1 MRRPQVGCAAVGEY
15 HEGGGIAVE
24 RECVLAILYAFVA
37 NFGIAVSKLAAAL
50 HTGSGSL
57 MAEAIHSFADTCNQV
72 LLFVGLKGSE
82 KPADEEHPLGYGKL
96 TYFWSFVVALILF
109 SLGGVY
115 SIYEG
120 WHKYNNPEPV
130 TGIWIGLSVLG
141 GAIILEGLSFYGAYL
156 EAKKMAG
163 EQPFVSWLKTTR
175 NAEIVV
181 VLGEDFAAML
191 GLIFAFFALSLVMVT
206 GEPLYDAFG
215 SMVIG
220 VLLIIVAV
228 GLVVRLQGL
237 LVGRSAEPALRQ
249 LAESVIAEKQGVAR
263 LFNMVTLHMGP
274 KVLLAAKIQLDANLT
289 VDEAAHLINAIE
301 DELKAN
307 RPEIGWCYIEIDP

>member
-1 MRRPQVGCAAVGEY
+1 MSQSGSPAK
-15 HEGGGIAVE
+15 
-24 RECVLAILYAFVA
+24 AILYAFLA

-163 EQPFVSWLKTTR
+163 EQPFISWLKTTR

>member
-1 MRRPQVGCAAVGEY
+1 MSQSGSPAK
-15 HEGGGIAVE
+15 
-24 RECVLAILYAFVA
+24 AILYAFLA

-109 SLGGVY
+109 SLGGIY

-163 EQPFVSWLKTTR
+163 EQPFTSWLKTTR

>member
-1 MRRPQVGCAAVGEY
+1 MSQSGSPAK
-15 HEGGGIAVE
+15 
-24 RECVLAILYAFVA
+24 AILYAFLA

-206 GEPLYDAFG
+206 GEPFYDAFG
-215 SMVIG
+215 SMVFG
-220 VLLIIVAV
+220 VLLISVAV